1 MTINF
6 SNVKNASIQLFIL
19 LRLKGCFFFLCDII
33 VPVSDTL

>member
-19 LRLKGCFFFLCDII
+19 LRLKGCFFLCDII